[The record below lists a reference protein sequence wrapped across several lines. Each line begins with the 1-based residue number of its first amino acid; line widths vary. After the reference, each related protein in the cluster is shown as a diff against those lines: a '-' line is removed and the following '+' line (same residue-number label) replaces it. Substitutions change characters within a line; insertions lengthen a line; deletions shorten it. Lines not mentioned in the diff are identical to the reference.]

1 MPLGLALYLEELS
14 VPYSVHYGTK
24 DAQVLPEWSFPLCRR
39 LEALGKPVACFAYP
53 AGHLF
58 RGEADR
64 VFRERALA
72 FLRRA
77 LR

>member
-1 MPLGLALYLEELS
+1 MPLRLALYLEELP
-14 VPYSVHYGTK
+14 VPYSVHHGTK
-24 DAQVLPEWSFPLCRR
+24 DAQVPPEWSFALCRR
-39 LEALGKPVACFAYP
+39 LKDLGKPVACFAYP